1 MKVFDLQCALQHVFE
16 GWFASEEEFQRQL
29 GASMVVCPLCGNASV
44 SKRLSAPRLNLRH
57 AARQSSTGQDVETS
71 DVTGGA
77 PSLQNTWMALASHVV
92 ATTVDVGGDFADEA
106 RRIHYG
112 ETPERAIRGTTT
124 VAEAIQLLD
133 EGIAVLPVLLPE
145 TFKKTLQ

>member
-29 GASMVVCPLCGNASV
+29 GASLVACPLCGNASI

-57 AARQSSTGQDVETS
+57 
-71 DVTGGA
+71 GA
-77 PSLQNTWMALASHVV
+77 PPSATDQHAMTSAAPIAPPSVQDAWMALATQVV
-92 ATTVDVGGDFADEA
+92 ANTVDVGVDFADEA

-124 VAEAIQLLD
+124 ASEAVALLD

-145 TFKKTLQ
+145 AFKKTLQ